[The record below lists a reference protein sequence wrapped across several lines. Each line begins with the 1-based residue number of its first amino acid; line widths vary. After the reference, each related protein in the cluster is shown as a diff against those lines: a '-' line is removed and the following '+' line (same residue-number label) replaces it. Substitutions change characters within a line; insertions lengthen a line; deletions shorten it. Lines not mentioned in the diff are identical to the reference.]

1 MSNSQLTAPPL
12 LITRKVY
19 LPKSMR
25 ALALILAASMFASV
39 TALVFQARGA
49 EVLTKALIYLFPL
62 LFLLYFFISHHIEI
76 YADRIRLHYFP
87 FLRMTI
93 KFDAI
98 TYWSMPAQTVELMGL
113 SHRGIRILP
122 QVGTRFA
129 NRSGQALSVHTSRP
143 QRFQIVL
150 ASEQEAVE
158 VGQLLGSLLPIP
170 PGDLRN
176 P

>member
-1 MSNSQLTAPPL
+1 MRIAKYSTRFDGLEGKAIEQDSLFDSFRGMIVCHEQLAVDRPAPVDYPQG
-12 LITRKVY
+12 IFT
-19 LPKSMR
+19 
-25 ALALILAASMFASV
+25 
-39 TALVFQARGA
+39 Q
-49 EVLTKALIYLFPL
+49 
-62 LFLLYFFISHHIEI
+62 I

-98 TYWSMPAQTVELMGL
+98 TYWSMPAQPVELMGL
-113 SHRGIRILP
+113 SRRGIRILP

-170 PGDLRN
+170 SGDLRN

>member
-1 MSNSQLTAPPL
+1 
-12 LITRKVY
+12 
-19 LPKSMR
+19 
-25 ALALILAASMFASV
+25 
-39 TALVFQARGA
+39 
-49 EVLTKALIYLFPL
+49 
-62 LFLLYFFISHHIEI
+62 
-76 YADRIRLHYFP
+76 
-87 FLRMTI
+87 MTI

-98 TYWSMPAQTVELMGL
+98 TYWSMPAQPVELMGL
-113 SHRGIRILP
+113 SRRGIRILP